1 MKRKFWYNGFWIKSD
16 RRKKLILS
24 IDAGIGN
31 AKLRG
36 KGYYSQFEIDYKPI
50 DPLNLSL
57 EFKRDIS
64 PIICNM

>member
-1 MKRKFWYNGFWIKSD
+1 M
-16 RRKKLILS
+16 
-24 IDAGIGN
+24 GN

-36 KGYYSQFEIDYKPI
+36 EGYYSQFEIDYKPI

-64 PIICNM
+64 PNYMQYVDITYLWSNYSDVTKKKEFFPEFG